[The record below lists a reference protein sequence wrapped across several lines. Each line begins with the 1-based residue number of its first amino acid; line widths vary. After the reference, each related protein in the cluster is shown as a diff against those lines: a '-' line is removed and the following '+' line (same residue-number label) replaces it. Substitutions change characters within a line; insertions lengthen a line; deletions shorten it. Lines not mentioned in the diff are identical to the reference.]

1 MERSP
6 PDSSVHE
13 CMRFSRQEYWSGL
26 PCPPAEDL
34 YNLGTE
40 PGSPVSPELQVDFLP
55 LSHRGN
61 DSHYH
66 LKSLVYV
73 NFLLQILFRYWCEV
87 KGTQSCPILYNP
99 MGYAVH
105 GILQARILEWVAI
118 PFSRQSSQ
126 LRDQTQVS
134 RIAGGFFTS
143 WDTREAHWFET
154 LIQLYKLNFHLKKKI
169 KETQRRPD
177 KLKILR
183 FLTRVLLFTKSY
195 KMLKI
200 KENTS
205 TL

>member
-1 MERSP
+1 
-6 PDSSVHE
+6 
-13 CMRFSRQEYWSGL
+13 
-26 PCPPAEDL
+26 
-34 YNLGTE
+34 
-40 PGSPVSPELQVDFLP
+40 
-55 LSHRGN
+55 
-61 DSHYH
+61 
-66 LKSLVYV
+66 
-73 NFLLQILFRYWCEV
+73 
-87 KGTQSCPILYNP
+87 

-143 WDTREAHWFET
+143 WATREAHWFET

-205 TL
+205 TLELD